1 MKGGPSSLAR
11 PAYFRD
17 HDAFSLEIP
26 CDPGYL
32 TTARLFAAVA
42 CRELG
47 IDEQTTED
55 VKLTVSE
62 ACTGA
67 IRGQADGTAAA
78 VRIDIRREDA
88 RLVFEL
94 GSQGPI
100 VLGPE
105 GPDVQDLVGSGPN
118 QPAEEIGLALIQGLF
133 DDARIEVTPSGG
145 TVLTFSIPALA
156 NRG

>member
-1 MKGGPSSLAR
+1 MSVLAR
-11 PAYFRD
+11 PPFIQD
-17 HDAFSLEIP
+17 QEGFSLEIP

-47 IDEQTTED
+47 IDEETTED

-62 ACTGA
+62 VCTGA
-67 IRGQADGTAAA
+67 IRGHADGTAAA
-78 VRIDIRREDA
+78 VRIDIRREDT

-94 GSQGPI
+94 GSQSPI
-100 VLGPE
+100 VLGPD
-105 GPDVQDLVGSGPN
+105 GSDFQALIGSDPD

-133 DDARIEVTPSGG
+133 DNARIEVTRSGG
-145 TVLTFSIPALA
+145 TVLTFSIPAPA
-156 NRG
+156 NLG